1 MELSTQSKGGEFVR
15 CFQKPSS
22 ESFRVD
28 WGNQTGENFGRVG
41 GAVQNHLQAL
51 TPSSIPTIHSSSVFY
66 IQYICHLICLVCL
79 YEHNFRE

>member
-28 WGNQTGENFGRVG
+28 WGNQTGENLGVG
-41 GAVQNHLQAL
+41 VQNHPQAFSLLLQSQL
-51 TPSSIPTIHSSSVFY
+51 FTVPVCSIYSMSV
-66 IQYICHLICLVCL
+66 I
-79 YEHNFRE
+79 